1 MVCHPLHGQAEELL
15 MKLEGNLLLL
25 KRPGQVLMERYEA
38 GPGDST
44 SARGWRGSVQA
55 RRWFE

>member
-15 MKLEGNLLLL
+15 MKLEENLLLLLLEDDL

-38 GPGDST
+38 GPGDIPS
-44 SARGWRGSVQA
+44 
-55 RRWFE
+55 